1 MTALDIA
8 LAMVKRFE
16 GCRLNAYRDIVGVLT
31 IGYGETLN
39 VHAGMAWTQEQADS
53 TLKRRLAYFLAGIIK
68 RCPQLQYETDNRIAA
83 CLSLAYNIG
92 LGAFGASSVCRHTKR
107 KEYTAAANSFLL
119 WDKAGGKK
127 VRGLTIRRT
136 LERKHY
142 LGEK

>member
-16 GCRLNAYRDIVGVLT
+16 GCRLAAYQDIVGVWT
-31 IGYGETLN
+31 IGFGETMN
-39 VHAGMAWTQEQADS
+39 VHAGMVWTQEQADS
-53 TLKRRLAYFLAGIIK
+53 TLKRRLAYFLAGVIK
-68 RCPQLQYETDNRIAA
+68 RCPQLQSEPNERIAA

-107 KEYTAAANSFLL
+107 KEYDRAADSFLL

-127 VRGLTIRRT
+127 VRGLTIRRA